1 MRSRRTRLSSVDIA
15 SPLDDRFIAI
25 FPFSVSCSEEEIM
38 VDIDSFLEG
47 ELASINEVLEQFSTD
62 DKKAKKRDQD
72 EMKLLESKNATVS
85 GGKGLESGAEWLKG
99 KARSNWAL
107 KLG

>member
-1 MRSRRTRLSSVDIA
+1 
-15 SPLDDRFIAI
+15 
-25 FPFSVSCSEEEIM
+25 M

-62 DKKAKKRDQD
+62 DKKAKKRNQD

-85 GGKGLESGAEWLKG
+85 DEKGLGSGVEWLKG
-99 KARSNWAL
+99 RAWSDWAWAL
-107 KLG
+107 ANDHSTVCMYMISCSDQQ